1 MNTQTQP
8 AENKMGVKP
17 ILPLLLSMSL
27 PSMASMLVQALYN
40 IVDGIYVAHIDP
52 DAMTAIS
59 LAGPVQMLMISMAVG
74 TGVGVNSLIS
84 RRLGQKNQ
92 RDANAAATHSLLLA
106 VFTWM
111 GCALLGLFFTKTF
124 FRFFSPSERI
134 FNYGVSYLS
143 VVTVFSLGLFLQV
156 ACEKIFQSTGSML
169 TAMLLQLTGTI
180 VNIVLD
186 PILIFGLLGAPK
198 LGVRGAAI
206 ATVIGQVVAGC
217 VGLVILLR
225 GKKVAVQVSFS
236 GFRWD
241 GRIVKEIYAVALPS
255 ILNQSIG
262 SLTAVCFNTILMSFS
277 PNAVWVM
284 GTYAKLENFLFM
296 PLFGL
301 THGILPL
308 TGYNFGACNRQRM
321 RETQR
326 YGLLIGCAMMAVGTL
341 VFWLFPRQLLGLF
354 APTEEL
360 LGLGVPALRTIS
372 ICFPFAAI
380 SIVLSTVFQAVGK
393 GSYTLWISLL
403 RQIIVLLPCA
413 WALSFLGLRYVWAAF
428 PLSNLFSTSTCVL
441 LMRRLYR
448 TYIDPILDGA
458 AAQSA

>member
-1 MNTQTQP
+1 
-8 AENKMGVKP
+8 MGVQP

-59 LAGPVQMLMISMAVG
+59 LAGPIQMFMISVAVG

-92 RDANAAATHSLLLA
+92 EDANAAASHSLLLA
-106 VFTWM
+106 VFSWM
-111 GCALLGLFFTKTF
+111 GCALLGLLFTKVF
-124 FRFFSPSERI
+124 FNFFSPSERI
-134 FNYGVSYLS
+134 FEYGVSYLS
-143 VVTVFSLGLFLQV
+143 VVMVFSIGLFLEI
-156 ACEKIFQSTGSML
+156 ACEKIFQSTGSMV
-169 TAMLLQLTGTI
+169 TSMLLQLTGTI
-180 VNIVLD
+180 INIVLD

-206 ATVIGQVVAGC
+206 ATVLGQLIAGC
-217 VGLVILLR
+217 VGLSLLMR
-225 GKKVAVQVSFS
+225 GKKVDVQISFS
-236 GFRWD
+236 GFKWNR
-241 GRIVKEIYAVALPS
+241 RIVGEIYKVGLPS

-262 SLTAVCFNTILMSFS
+262 SLTAVCFNTILMGFS
-277 PNAVWVM
+277 ASAVWVM

-308 TGYNFGACNRQRM
+308 AGYNFGASNRQRM
-321 RETQR
+321 KETQR
-326 YGLLIGCAMMAVGTL
+326 HGLLIGCAMMTVGTL
-341 VFWLFPRQLLGLF
+341 VFWIFPRQLLGLF

-360 LGLGVPALRTIS
+360 LELGVPALRLIS

-413 WALSFLGLRYVWAAF
+413 WALSFLGLRFVWAAF
-428 PLSNLFSTSTCVL
+428 PISNLFSTSTSVIL
-441 LMRRLYR
+441 TRRLYR
-448 TYIDPILDGA
+448 TYIDPLLDGGA
-458 AAQSA
+458 PKSA